1 MSGESTLVVPPDHPA
16 LPGHFPGAPVV
27 PGVLVL
33 GHVLAALERAAGPV
47 RLTAI
52 PQVKFLGPLGPGEAC
67 AIEFVALAA
76 GEARFACTCGARL
89 IARGTL
95 RFRTDE
101 LDAR

>member
-1 MSGESTLVVPPDHPA
+1 MRGESTLVVPPDHPA

-33 GHVLAALERAAGPV
+33 AHVLAALERAAGPL

-52 PQVKFLGPLGPGEAC
+52 PEAKFLGPLGPGEAC
-67 AIEFVALAA
+67 AIEFPAAAA
-76 GEARFACTCGARL
+76 GEARFACRAGSRV

-95 RFRTDE
+95 RFRTDD